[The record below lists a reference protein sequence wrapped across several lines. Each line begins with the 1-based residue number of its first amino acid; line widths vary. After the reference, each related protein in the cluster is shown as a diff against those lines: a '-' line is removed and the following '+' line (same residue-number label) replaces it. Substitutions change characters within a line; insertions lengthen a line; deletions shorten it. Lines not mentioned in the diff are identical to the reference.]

1 MLRSAKEAEVG
12 SRKGEKAALMREM
25 AERGE
30 FAPKLPARVG
40 RKPPVTPTVELLR
53 EACDRFSKG
62 ETLRSI
68 CLDDRMPDRT
78 NLWRFTLTNPE
89 FEEMWA
95 TAKALH
101 AELLM
106 EQTGPIADREVIG
119 PDGRHDAGAVQ
130 RDRLRIEQRHMRAAS
145 LDPARW
151 GKQSTQVIV
160 GDADRPVVTKTTLSP
175 LEVTLGIRALLLAN
189 ERSMGLL
196 VDETRTDQERL
207 AAVVSSGKPMTPA
220 LYEALNP
227 EDEP

>member
-1 MLRSAKEAEVG
+1 MGKARG
-12 SRKGEKAALMREM
+12 TKAALMREM

-53 EACDRFSKG
+53 EACERFSKG
-62 ETLRSI
+62 ETLKSI

-106 EQTGPIADREVIG
+106 EETGAIADREVLG
-119 PDGRHDAGAVQ
+119 PDGRHDSGAVQ
-130 RDRLRIEQRHMRAAS
+130 RDKLRIEQRHLRAAS
-145 LDPARW
+145 LDPQRW
-151 GKQSTQVIV
+151 GRTTTVK
-160 GDADRPVVTKTTLSP
+160 GDADNPIVVQQ
-175 LEVTLGIRALLLAN
+175 EVSMERRAELLLEFLSRAQRPKA
-189 ERSMGLL
+189 EL
-196 VDETRTDQERL
+196 
-207 AAVVSSGKPMTPA
+207 SGFGRPAIEHQPRPTAMTEEQWDA
-220 LYEALNP
+220 YVRRIASGSGA
-227 EDEP
+227 